1 MLQKKVNKPPAGRSL
16 NLHQLLGMVEMENSS
31 ALVVMTNLETE
42 NMIVISA
49 KLVFL
54 RPTLSTSYKNTIKC
68 NLMTLFYDCESRL
81 WNSSIKTCYF
91 YHCKEKYCFSWKI
104 NQITSI
110 EMSYHDGALDKQDSF
125 VS

>member
-1 MLQKKVNKPPAGRSL
+1 MVNKPPAGRSL

-42 NMIVISA
+42 NMIVISP

-81 WNSSIKTCYF
+81 WNSSIKSCRTLNIDIVQTAGVELGY
-91 YHCKEKYCFSWKI
+91 
-104 NQITSI
+104 ITRTWFGKNI
-110 EMSYHDGALDKQDSF
+110 Q
-125 VS
+125 